1 MRKRHHRRP
10 SVLNTLQA
18 RRNPA
23 AIENEMTDI
32 ERMSVED
39 SLQILYPTVPSRIPN
54 ASHAGNPSFTSHTS
68 QSANNGTSSGFPT
81 HTSSYLIAK
90 PPPDSVSAPAI
101 EGCITPHHD
110 TLTPAFGRHRR
121 HDSGFAPAVI
131 RSAPAP
137 VSETTTPSDLA
148 QTFISSY
155 QIRSAQIR
163 PEVLELMANNNSA
176 FQQEHSHMTA
186 ARAAE
191 NLLIDASMRSVVE
204 SSFAAI
210 EPYAAELNHTL
221 ARTDLRIGCTPPSL
235 VTERTGART
244 DQETS
249 YYRARI
255 SSKSFSIVIR
265 GDSTTVNFYMLPVSV
280 VMALSKSEDQFEPL
294 MSFTATAH
302 GAILDWQ
309 VEGKPLTS
317 ERQERYCLL
326 LFNHLLEQTREHLV
340 QQSAGL
346 RRA

>member
-1 MRKRHHRRP
+1 LLLMRKRNHRHP

-18 RRNPA
+18 WRNPA
-23 AIENEMTDI
+23 AIENEMTDV

-39 SLQILYPTVPSRIPN
+39 SLQILYPTRASRIPHASRVSNN
-54 ASHAGNPSFTSHTS
+54 ATGSSSAIVARASDKDLLSNP
-68 QSANNGTSSGFPT
+68 A
-81 HTSSYLIAK
+81 L
-90 PPPDSVSAPAI
+90 
-101 EGCITPHHD
+101 EGCITPHD
-110 TLTPAFGRHRR
+110 APLTPAFGGHRR
-121 HDSGFAPAVI
+121 HDVGFTPAVLGTE
-131 RSAPAP
+131 PVT
-137 VSETTTPSDLA
+137 VSETTTPADLA

-176 FQQEHSHMTA
+176 FLEDQERITA

-191 NLLIDASMRSVVE
+191 NLLIDASMRTVVE

-210 EPYAAELNHTL
+210 EPYAAELNHKL
-221 ARTDLRIGCTPPSL
+221 ARTDMRIACTPPSL

-244 DQETS
+244 DEETS

-302 GAILDWQ
+302 GAILDWE
-309 VEGKPLTS
+309 VEGKPLTA
-317 ERQERYCLL
+317 ERRERYCLL
-326 LFNHLLEQTREHLV
+326 LFNHLLEQTREHLIN
-340 QQSAGL
+340 QSAGL